1 MRNVT
6 MIYAPAF
13 CCIVCKNMINGG
25 KKLNSKLS
33 SIMKNG
39 ELVALYSDENNTESF
54 MVGYICRMKDNKIMI
69 LNVGIHG
76 EYDGFTGIYA
86 DDIFRIETGSKY
98 LNKIELLQNF
108 NTDEFK
114 YDEYE
119 DIFCSLIKMGVDNG
133 KIVAFANEAGEE
145 IRGFVLDNSEVLNIQ
160 EIDEY
165 GEVDGENIIKI
176 EDVCKITVDDV
187 ECRDI
192 EKLYKLKKDR
202 HEITR

>member
-1 MRNVT
+1 
-6 MIYAPAF
+6 
-13 CCIVCKNMINGG
+13 MINGG
-25 KKLNSKLS
+25 KKMNSKLS

-39 ELVALYSDENNTESF
+39 ELVALYSDENNTENF

-98 LNKIELLQNF
+98 LNKIELLRNF

-114 YDEYE
+114 YDECE

-133 KIVAFANEAGEE
+133 KIVAFANEDGEE
-145 IRGFVLDNSEVLNIQ
+145 IRGFVLDNSKTINIQ

-192 EKLYKLKKDR
+192 KKLYELKKAKKR
-202 HEITR
+202 C